1 MTKYLAGSVARD
13 ISGQG
18 ENNYSGVGGSPD
30 RLIGFVSCGAS
41 LTGRVFMIHM
51 QGLFG
56 LV

>member
-18 ENNYSGVGGSPD
+18 ENNSSRVGGSPD

-41 LTGRVFMIHM
+41 LAGTVFEIHM

-56 LV
+56 FV